1 MDFALRT
8 DIVFTRV
15 QREGATAFVRGRACD
30 RVADALLER
39 AGCEPAGKEG
49 RDEVYRFALDDG
61 HGILRPFRRGG
72 FIRHFIYDAYF
83 LHNRPLRELRVH
95 THCYR
100 VGLSVP
106 EPLGVMWTRR
116 GPWYRGA
123 IATREVQAVNL
134 QEHIRQSGAAE
145 EGCRR
150 AGAAIRAMHDAGVIH
165 ADLQIRNI
173 LIGEGGAFLIDFD
186 NAKVLSKAGS
196 AARSRNLLRLKRS
209 FAKNQVAMA
218 YYERILEG
226 YGPFDVPGWVD

>member
-15 QREGATAFVRGRACD
+15 QRGRATAFVRGRARD

-72 FIRHFIYDAYF
+72 FIRHFIHDAYF

-100 VGLSVP
+100 FGLPVP

-123 IATREVQAVNL
+123 IATRELQAVNL
-134 QEHIRQSGAAE
+134 QEHIRHSGVAE
-145 EGCRR
+145 EDCRR

-173 LIGEGGAFLIDFD
+173 LIGEGGAFIIDFD

-196 AARSRNLLRLKRS
+196 AARSGNLLRLKRS
-209 FAKNQVAMA
+209 FVKNQVAMA
-218 YYERILEG
+218 FYERILEG